1 MDTCKQNRRATTHD
15 HALRHQELRHGEEG
29 APLADRARRR
39 PSLPRFSQRRPRRK
53 AACRL
58 GGAARLGSPAQ
69 SPRHQLAY
77 AQRCSARKG
86 RRRGQ
91 CNRRHARATRAHQ
104 ATGSGNRRRRRA
116 RRLHRGRLRGSS
128 ATSPT
133 RCREIDVNTPHSPT
147 VELAFELIRRPSV
160 TPDDGGCQE
169 LVAARRAP
177 LGFTIEPMP
186 FGEVKNLWA
195 RRGTARPLLTFA
207 GHTDVVPPG
216 PLDKWLSPP
225 FAPEIRDGMLYGRGA
240 ADMKGSIAAMV
251 TACERFI
258 AAHPDHRGAIAFLL
272 TSDEEGPSVDGTVK
286 VGEVLEK
293 RGEKIDWCVVGE
305 PSSSTQVGDVVKN
318 GRRGSLNG
326 RLRVLGVQG
335 HVANPHLADNPNHRA
350 APAQA
355 ELAASEW
362 DRGNEIFQAPRILF
376 CNIHGGTG
384 AEYGIPGKVDLLFNF
399 RYSTALTADGIKRR
413 VHDVLDRH
421 GLRYEL
427 QWKLSGE
434 PFLTGQ
440 GELTE
445 DTRAAER
452 HVSGLNTELSTAGGP
467 SAGRYI
473 APTGAQEIELGP
485 LNATNQ

>member
-1 MDTCKQNRRATTHD
+1 M
-15 HALRHQELRHGEEG
+15 
-29 APLADRARRR
+29 
-39 PSLPRFSQRRPRRK
+39 
-53 AACRL
+53 
-58 GGAARLGSPAQ
+58 
-69 SPRHQLAY
+69 
-77 AQRCSARKG
+77 
-86 RRRGQ
+86 
-91 CNRRHARATRAHQ
+91 
-104 ATGSGNRRRRRA
+104 
-116 RRLHRGRLRGSS
+116 
-128 ATSPT
+128 
-133 RCREIDVNTPHSPT
+133 NTPHSPT
-147 VELAFELIRRPSV
+147 IELAFELIRRPSV
-160 TPDDGGCQE
+160 TPEDGGCQE
-169 LVAARRAP
+169 LIAARLAP

-216 PLDKWLSPP
+216 PLDKWQSPP

-286 VGEVLEK
+286 VVEVLEK

-305 PSSSTQVGDVVKN
+305 PSSSAQVGDVVKN

-335 HVANPHLADNPNHRA
+335 HVAYPHLADNPIHRA
-350 APAQA
+350 APALA

-362 DRGNEIFQAPRILF
+362 DRGNEFFPATSFQIS
-376 CNIHGGTG
+376 NIHGGTG
-384 AEYGIPGKVDLLFNF
+384 AENVIPGELDLLFNF

-445 DTRAAER
+445 ATRAAVR
-452 HVSGLNTELSTAGGP
+452 QVSGLDTELSTAGGT
-467 SAGRYI
+467 SDGRFI
-473 APTGAQEIELGP
+473 APTGAQVIELGP
-485 LNATNQ
+485 LNATIHKIDECVRAADLDILSAQYEMLMRSLLIGA